1 VRLRELHDRVPRE
14 RRDLESADRSPGCER
29 TEHHPKRMGAIELV
43 VSVAENDERRD
54 RIDPAA
60 NQPDNVERRLIRPL
74 DVVEDEDRRRP

>member
-1 VRLRELHDRVPRE
+1 
-14 RRDLESADRSPGCER
+14 
-29 TEHHPKRMGAIELV
+29 MGAIELV
-43 VSVAENDERRD
+43 VSVAENDEGGH